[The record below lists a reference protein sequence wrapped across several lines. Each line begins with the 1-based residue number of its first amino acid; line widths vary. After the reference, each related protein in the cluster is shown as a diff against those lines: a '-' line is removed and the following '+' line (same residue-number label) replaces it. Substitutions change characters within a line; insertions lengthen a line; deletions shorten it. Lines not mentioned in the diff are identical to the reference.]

1 MFENIK
7 NFADLKKAY
16 HKAARENHPDLGG
29 DTETMK
35 KINNDFDRAAKRI
48 ERDGETFGTE
58 QAAEKNGKT
67 TETAQDLAEFA
78 EILGKLYGL
87 DGLDI
92 ELCGSWLWIT
102 GNTYTHREAIKV
114 AGCKWSKNKQA
125 WYWHKG
131 EYTRKGKRRYDMDE
145 IRAMHGSE
153 KIRGSAPKRIAV

>member
-16 HKAARENHPDLGG
+16 HKAARENHPDMGG

-35 KINNDFDRAAKRI
+35 RINNDFERAARRI
-48 ERDGETFGTE
+48 ERDGEKFSSE
-58 QAAEKNGKT
+58 SAAEKSGKT
-67 TETAQDLAEFA
+67 TETAQDMADFA
-78 EILGKLYGL
+78 EILSKLFGL

-102 GNTYTHREAIKV
+102 GNTYTHRDAIKA
-114 AGCKWSKNKQA
+114 AGCKWSKNKQR

-131 EYTRKGKRRYDMDE
+131 DYVRKGKRRYDMDE

-153 KIRGSAPKRIAV
+153 KIRGSAPKHLTA